1 MKFTSLMKA
10 MVWFYK
16 YSIGLLIP
24 PSCRFLPTCSDY
36 ALEACDEHGALVGA
50 YLTTKR
56 LCRCHPFTSGGI
68 DEVPKKK
75 LNGS

>member
-1 MKFTSLMKA
+1 MTRFFKSL
-10 MVWFYK
+10 VWMYR

-24 PSCRFLPTCSDY
+24 PSCRFLPSCSDY
-36 ALEACDEHGALVGA
+36 ALEAFEMHGALGGT

-56 LCRCHPFTSGGI
+56 LCRCHPLTAGGV

-75 LNGS
+75 LFGN